1 MNTSSRHD
9 AIRPPSPAD
18 RVRDR
23 ARDGWRRPETHPRR
37 SPSGQRVFHF
47 PIPLALLLFVAPRA
61 DGADAAAS
69 LKGRA
74 NVLLSAYETKA
85 FVISPDGKRRKAPRL
100 NDGNVS
106 GASAETLA
114 KLPAVLQL
122 NMLKTKLVRTVR
134 IFSGNADYAPYPSG
148 EMAATAFKIEGMLPA
163 ATDHW
168 FELASVKNAPGLAQS
183 GAAKNEDFVTV
194 VTIDPVEVMGLR
206 VTILGSNDTG
216 RRTNP
221 DARPK
226 PGVVIRE
233 VELYTH
239 EVVTKIREQLSNMI
253 ESEFRLP
260 VYRDQETAQLHVVVS
275 QDHPQGI
282 EVVITVRE
290 RHTGRVPAG
299 PRRVTLRRGETRID
313 FAIKAWENGEYR
325 VELRAVGD
333 RAAVGGSVARL
344 LRINRLDPRAPPADP
359 ETFTGRKMFF
369 PDARYLASRERADIR
384 PVKPG
389 LHQAS
394 RPFLKPGKAWQHG
407 NVIGFLPDGKLAIRF
422 VDNDRDRSRGSAE
435 NHYAVADP
443 ANLSE
448 WQVHAGIPAGMD
460 STPSSLQQHAARL
473 GSRAIR
479 PPGKNRRFRFYDAGK
494 DGPVQLA
501 GLRVHDTGYKPDD
514 WGVME
519 APARTAWLLWE
530 KDDVYLILRKK
541 PFLRDGLSAD
551 EFEDPFNSNDNFAGQ
566 WLSPDGKTFVYVRG
580 RLLKRYPP
588 FVARYDNIWQAA
600 RMLTVFTTQDGLNWD
615 QRYMAPPD
623 EQDGP
628 TEQHYGARI
637 YGVPDGGGLMIS
649 YTLMYNAV
657 RQQMHTELFHSWDG
671 MAWHRSPG
679 HAQWTPRGKP
689 GDWNFGAISHNI
701 PVVERDGMM
710 YHLISWASATPH
722 FGGTYA
728 HSTEKITW
736 LDGTFLEKRYGE
748 RGLAQWPYFDHY
760 GSYENLAQA
769 IKQQG
774 MTCGV
779 VAHRK
784 NGWWALTVG
793 ATEGAFQTRAV
804 VAKGATTIN
813 ARIGDKGHIHIVLLD
828 TDGTPIKGYS
838 TRIETGDGTDLPVFD
853 SLPASAF
860 RVSATMRNAE
870 LFTLNF

>member
-1 MNTSSRHD
+1 M
-9 AIRPPSPAD
+9 PS
-18 RVRDR
+18 
-23 ARDGWRRPETHPRR
+23 
-37 SPSGQRVFHF
+37 
-47 PIPLALLLFVAPRA
+47 ALLLSLFAASRA
-61 DGADAAAS
+61 DGVDAPAS
-69 LKGRA
+69 FEGRA

-85 FVISPDGKRRKAPRL
+85 FVVSPDGELREAPRL

-106 GASAETLA
+106 GASRETLA
-114 KLPAVLQL
+114 VLPAVLQF

-134 IFSGNADYAPYPSG
+134 IFSGDAAYAPYPSG
-148 EMAATAFKIEGMLPA
+148 EMAATAFKIEGMPPA
-163 ATDHW
+163 TGHW
-168 FELASVKNAPGLAQS
+168 FGLATVENAPGMSES
-183 GAAKNEDFVTV
+183 GASNNKELVT
-194 VTIDPVEVMGLR
+194 TLEIDPIEVMGLR
-206 VTILGSNDTG
+206 VTILRSNDTG
-216 RRTNP
+216 RRTDP
-221 DARPK
+221 DARPE

-233 VELYTH
+233 IELYTH
-239 EVVTKIREQLSNMI
+239 DAVSEIRGQLSSMI
-253 ESEFRLP
+253 EAEFRLP
-260 VYRDQETAQLHVVVS
+260 VYRDQETAQLHVVVG
-275 QDHPQGI
+275 QDCPQGI
-282 EVVITVRE
+282 EAVITVRE
-290 RHTGRVPAG
+290 RHTGRVPER
-299 PRRVTLRRGETRID
+299 PRRATLVRGKTRID

-325 VELRAVGD
+325 VELRADGGQ
-333 RAAVGGSVARL
+333 AAVGGSLARL
-344 LRINRLDPRAPPADP
+344 LRINRLAPPLPPADP
-359 ETFTGRKMFF
+359 EPFTGRKMFF
-369 PDARYLASRERADIR
+369 PDARYLTSRERVEIR
-384 PVKPG
+384 PVTPD
-389 LHQAS
+389 LHQAG
-394 RPFLKPGKAWQHG
+394 RPFLKSGKVWQHG

-443 ANLSE
+443 ANLAE
-448 WQVHAGIPAGMD
+448 WEVSAGIPAGLD

-479 PPGKNRRFRFYDAGK
+479 PPGKDRRFRFYDAET

-514 WGVME
+514 WGVMQ

-530 KDDVYLILRKK
+530 KDDTYLILRDK
-541 PFLRDGLSAD
+541 PFLRDGLSAG

-566 WLSPDGKTFVYVRG
+566 WLSPDGRTFVYVRG
-580 RLLKRYPP
+580 RLLKRYQP

-600 RMLTVFTTQDGLNWD
+600 RMLTVFSTQDGLNWD

-637 YGVPDGGGLMIS
+637 YTVPDSGGLMVA

-657 RQQMHTELFHSWDG
+657 RQQMHTELFYSWDG
-671 MAWHRSPG
+671 MAWHRSVDHVP
-679 HAQWTPRGKP
+679 WTPRGKP
-689 GDWNFGAISHNI
+689 GDWNFGGISHNI

-728 HSTEKITW
+728 HSTEKVTW

-760 GSYENLAQA
+760 GSYEDLAQA

-774 MTCGV
+774 ITPGV

-784 NGWWALTVG
+784 DGWWALTVG
-793 ATEGAFQTRAV
+793 ATEGAFQTRTV
-804 VAKGATTIN
+804 VAEGAMAMN
-813 ARIGDKGHIHIVLLD
+813 ARIGDNGYIHIALLD
-828 TDGTPIKGYS
+828 TDDIPIKGYN
-838 TRIETGDGTDLPVFD
+838 TRIETGDGTDLSVFD
-853 SLPASAF
+853 SLPSGAF
-860 RVSATMRNAE
+860 RISATVKNAE